1 MDERKIKA
9 VIQGYLEAADILK
22 HEPYDQAAVA
32 MANWTL
38 KNWLDSGVGDMEA
51 VEKVMEMEFSDRC
64 IFIRSVIE
72 EGEEETAPLNF
83 KSRLCRKQAGNLR
96 IC

>member
-1 MDERKIKA
+1 MTDERKIKA
-9 VIQGYLEAADILK
+9 VTRGYLEAADTFK
-22 HEPYDQAAVA
+22 HEPHGQAAVA

-51 VEKVMEMEFSDRC
+51 VEKVMEMKFRDRC

-72 EGEEETAPLNF
+72 EGEEENVLLNF
-83 KSRLCRKQAGNLR
+83 KFRLC
-96 IC
+96 